1 MRNYIPF
8 DKNTIPERF
17 EIDLAEE
24 SFFLEINYN
33 EIGDFFTIDLFD
45 ADENPL
51 VLGEKIRLG
60 ISLWSDVPNPN
71 LPAPTLIPLDQSGK
85 ENRITFDNFGE
96 TVFVYIDDVGDE
108 DEL

>member
-1 MRNYIPF
+1 MRDYIPF
-8 DKNTIPERF
+8 DKNAIPERF

-33 EIGDFFTIDLFD
+33 EIGDFFTMDLFD

-60 ISLWSDVPNPN
+60 IPLWSDVPNPN

-108 DEL
+108 DEP